1 MLGELIVEGQGKL
14 TTQKVLPSDGPL
26 PKFELT
32 FEVMG
37 TVLGIAS
44 KTIVTYWSEVLANG
58 TLYGECPGQGVVM
71 TGEGDIATFKA
82 AGAGRFT
89 SPGGAVAFRGTIYYE
104 TASEKLAALNGL
116 AVVYEWDVDEDG
128 NTAFKGWEWK

>member
-1 MLGELIVEGQGKL
+1 MLGELIIEGQGKL
-14 TTQKVLPSDGPL
+14 TTQRVLPSDGPL

-32 FEVMG
+32 FEVPG

-58 TLYGECPGQGVVM
+58 TLYGECPGQGFVM
-71 TGEGDIATFKA
+71 TEEGDSATFKA

-89 SPGGAVAFRGTIYYE
+89 SPGGAVAFRGAIYYE

-116 AVVYEWDVDEDG
+116 AVIYEWDVDEDG
-128 NTAFKGWEWK
+128 NTTFKGWEWK